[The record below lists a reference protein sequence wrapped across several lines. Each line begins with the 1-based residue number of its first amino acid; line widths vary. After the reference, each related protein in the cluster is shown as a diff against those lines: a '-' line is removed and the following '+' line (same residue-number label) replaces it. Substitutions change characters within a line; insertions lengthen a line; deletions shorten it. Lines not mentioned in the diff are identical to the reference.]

1 MPFPDLEGGLSGLFK
16 IPLVAQVDTL
26 RLQRKGD
33 GFAERNGLAFG
44 LLGDFQFLRDVDRD
58 GFYCIAVIA
67 LDLAIKLN
75 AVPCGVGSNG
85 FTRAGASLPHAPSG
99 LSGFLKI
106 PLIF

>member
-33 GFAERNGLAFG
+33 GFAERNGLTFG

-58 GFYCIAVIA
+58 GVGGDAAAGAVRY
-67 LDLAIKLN
+67 N
-75 AVPCGVGSNG
+75 AVEPDSV
-85 FTRAGASLPHAPSG
+85 P
-99 LSGFLKI
+99 
-106 PLIF
+106 